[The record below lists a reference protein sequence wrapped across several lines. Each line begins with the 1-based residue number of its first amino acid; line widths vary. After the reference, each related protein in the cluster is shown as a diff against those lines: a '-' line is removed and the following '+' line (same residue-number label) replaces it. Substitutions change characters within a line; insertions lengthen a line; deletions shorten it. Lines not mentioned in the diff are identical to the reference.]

1 MEETQQTPSAHVGRL
16 AAQAMDYLQ
25 AEASTE
31 SHLDALITRRHD
43 QRVKDEGERAGHD
56 LWQESVER
64 YNAKRQ
70 AELTFEWVAYHE
82 EAACRALA
90 NGEAI
95 AARHRAQIEAL
106 LSGATGQSGENG

>member
-1 MEETQQTPSAHVGRL
+1 VAI
-16 AAQAMDYLQ
+16 AQGEKVE
-25 AEASTE
+25 AE
-31 SHLDALITRRHD
+31 LDAMIRRAD
-43 QRVKDEGERAGHD
+43 ERRRLSEGERAED
-56 LWQESVER
+56 ELWQESAER

-70 AELTFEWVAYHE
+70 AELVFAWVSYHE

-106 LSGATGQSGENG
+106 LGPGHNTENGNGHKGEEQ

>member
-1 MEETQQTPSAHVGRL
+1 MDIAQGETA
-16 AAQAMDYLQ
+16 
-25 AEASTE
+25 E
-31 SHLDALITRRHD
+31 SHLDALITKRHD
-43 QRVKDEGERAGHD
+43 QRIKDEGERTEHE

-70 AELTFEWVAYHE
+70 AELTFQWISYHE
-82 EAACRALA
+82 AAAERALA

-106 LSGATGQSGENG
+106 LGPGRNGENGAHRGEGYS

>member
-1 MEETQQTPSAHVGRL
+1 VRAKLGGDSREVDIAQGEKVEAELDHMIRRADERRRL
-16 AAQAMDYLQ
+16 
-25 AEASTE
+25 S
-31 SHLDALITRRHD
+31 
-43 QRVKDEGERAGHD
+43 EGERREEE

-70 AELTFEWVAYHE
+70 AELTFQWISYHE
-82 EAACRALA
+82 AAAERALA

-106 LSGATGQSGENG
+106 LGPGRNGENGAHRGEGYS